1 MTQEIFIKIIA
12 DGAMIPAVLI
22 GIYALVLKIPS
33 GHRVEAYKRILLA
46 GLTAYLAAKIIGYL
60 YQPSSLRP
68 FELIGSVAGAS
79 FLNNPGFPSDHTLF
93 LTAITW
99 AVWFEARQKNL
110 AIIMAV
116 LITIV
121 CIGRVLALV
130 HTPLDVI
137 GGVLIASIG
146 IFWYFKPFVTK
157 K

>member
-116 LITIV
+116 LI
-121 CIGRVLALV
+121 LS
-130 HTPLDVI
+130 
-137 GGVLIASIG
+137 LIHI
-146 IFWYFKPFVTK
+146 
-157 K
+157 